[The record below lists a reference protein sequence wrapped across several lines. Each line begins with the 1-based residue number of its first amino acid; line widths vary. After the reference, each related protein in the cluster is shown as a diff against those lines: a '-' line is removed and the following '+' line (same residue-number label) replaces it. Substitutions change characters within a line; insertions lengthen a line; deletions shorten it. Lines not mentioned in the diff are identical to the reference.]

1 MLTNAV
7 ALSSKILFGY
17 VHLLVPIN
25 NTGNNHMKLRKLV
38 VAVGLS
44 ICSPFCFSDIITS
57 GDVSV
62 IDGAFNS
69 YPVDIGP
76 GDTHLGPD
84 LGVFLIST
92 VDQQSSLTVNNGS
105 TLSGAQLVA
114 MSEVDSDGV
123 PIPGVEP
130 AQIIIDGVGSSIQL
144 YHSGPGSAGQ
154 IDLSSQGSANLSIV
168 NGGALVFNVSDECGA
183 FECNLGYLS
192 NAAGTNTN
200 IVVSG
205 EGSLLDLAH
214 NAQQRIAIGTASY
227 QVWETSNFGYPGGE
241 TNISISIAEGAR
253 FETSIAEVSPG
264 WTGPDNTGTE
274 SINASIEVTGSG
286 STWYSESIFLGFG
299 DGAENMSG
307 LSANLTVSDGG
318 VIDSNIFIGE
328 AGELAGDGTV
338 SGDIENWGGV
348 VSPGLSPGNLMIDG
362 DFYMES
368 GSILLE
374 IGGIESGM
382 FDALFVDGSINIMG
396 GEILIDFIDGF
407 LPSSGDSFDFLN
419 YSSEIFIDSDVIF
432 GINGYDGEEIFNFDR
447 TTGRLTVDSIS
458 VDVDESAS
466 IWLLSFIVVIACFA
480 RNKTISLLV
489 EPCSI
494 RAEKMAV

>member
-307 LSANLTVSDGG
+307 LSANLTVHAR
-318 VIDSNIFIGE
+318 SN
-328 AGELAGDGTV
+328 V
-338 SGDIENWGGV
+338 RK
-348 VSPGLSPGNLMIDG
+348 
-362 DFYMES
+362 
-368 GSILLE
+368 
-374 IGGIESGM
+374 
-382 FDALFVDGSINIMG
+382 G
-396 GEILIDFIDGF
+396 GENGVFYPATRVKAQGTLSRTPVQNRFSCLAAGI
-407 LPSSGDSFDFLN
+407 SSLRPTEWFRTRPCIIVRAVMVADSHGYHICRGLAH
-419 YSSEIFIDSDVIF
+419 SSI
-432 GINGYDGEEIFNFDR
+432 
-447 TTGRLTVDSIS
+447 T
-458 VDVDESAS
+458 
-466 IWLLSFIVVIACFA
+466 
-480 RNKTISLLV
+480 SLL
-489 EPCSI
+489 
-494 RAEKMAV
+494 

>member
-7 ALSSKILFGY
+7 ALPSKILFGY

-69 YPVDIGP
+69 YPVD
-76 GDTHLGPD
+76 
-84 LGVFLIST
+84 
-92 VDQQSSLTVNNGS
+92 
-105 TLSGAQLVA
+105 
-114 MSEVDSDGV
+114 
-123 PIPGVEP
+123 
-130 AQIIIDGVGSSIQL
+130 
-144 YHSGPGSAGQ
+144 
-154 IDLSSQGSANLSIV
+154 
-168 NGGALVFNVSDECGA
+168 
-183 FECNLGYLS
+183 
-192 NAAGTNTN
+192 
-200 IVVSG
+200 
-205 EGSLLDLAH
+205 
-214 NAQQRIAIGTASY
+214 IGTASY

-348 VSPGLSPGNLMIDG
+348 VSPGLSPGDLMIDG

-396 GEILIDFIDGF
+396 G
-407 LPSSGDSFDFLN
+407 
-419 YSSEIFIDSDVIF
+419 
-432 GINGYDGEEIFNFDR
+432 
-447 TTGRLTVDSIS
+447 
-458 VDVDESAS
+458 
-466 IWLLSFIVVIACFA
+466 
-480 RNKTISLLV
+480 
-489 EPCSI
+489 
-494 RAEKMAV
+494 